1 MSEPSALPQIEPVDS
16 PIDFERIAARLQA
29 KIAELPPLD
38 YGALHAELATLA
50 VPSPTVC
57 TLQSL
62 NEDIGKIAEYCDRA
76 TEIYLLAHRRSYIIE
91 TITDLLT
98 QGWVKFSRE
107 KSEGNRTGEAKLKTS
122 QFADLAMD
130 AVVLLKA
137 ADKVSR
143 SLEKKHAMLHDQ
155 LDCQGRMM
163 RIGEFQRNSSNW
175 NRGLDSAEVTMESE
189 RTKTIVDGDGAGD
202 IFDTQATLDRA
213 VEAGE
218 KAGTV
223 V

>member
-1 MSEPSALPQIEPVDS
+1 
-16 PIDFERIAARLQA
+16 
-29 KIAELPPLD
+29 
-38 YGALHAELATLA
+38 
-50 VPSPTVC
+50 
-57 TLQSL
+57 
-62 NEDIGKIAEYCDRA
+62 
-76 TEIYLLAHRRSYIIE
+76 
-91 TITDLLT
+91 
-98 QGWVKFSRE
+98 
-107 KSEGNRTGEAKLKTS
+107 
-122 QFADLAMD
+122 
-130 AVVLLKA
+130 LKA